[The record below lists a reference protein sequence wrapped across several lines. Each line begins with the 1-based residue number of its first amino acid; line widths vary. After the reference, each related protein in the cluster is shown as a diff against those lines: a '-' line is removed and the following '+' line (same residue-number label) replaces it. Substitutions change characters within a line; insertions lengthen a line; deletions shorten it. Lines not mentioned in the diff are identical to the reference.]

1 MLDQIIILLAI
12 AFALIFLL
20 LSISRI
26 FTVYLWIV
34 LWFFIYL
41 SINTQLKYL
50 SLLDLD
56 NLTNI
61 QKFFLDE
68 KTAILTISV
77 FLIPILAIILSLFT
91 CVCKKSKYLSLLF
104 GFALPFVFLSFVVY
118 INENSFVKL
127 DFLNDLSNFFLDSKF
142 YDFFYFHP
150 NYIFYILWF
159 LIFIKAFYYIIL
171 ILYHFIIWLVSNIR
185 QWLLNREEEKNSR

>member
-26 FTVYLWIV
+26 FTVYLWLV

-41 SINTQLKYL
+41 SINTELKYL
-50 SLLDLD
+50 SLLGVDK
-56 NLTNI
+56 LTSI
-61 QKFFLDE
+61 QKFLLDE
-68 KTAILTISV
+68 KIAILTISV

-104 GFALPFVFLSFVVY
+104 WFALPFVSLSFVVY

-150 NYIFYILWF
+150 NYLFFILWF
-159 LIFIKAFYYIIL
+159 LIFVKAIYYLFL
-171 ILYHFIIWLVSNIR
+171 ILYHFIVWFIKSIR
-185 QWLLNREEEKNSR
+185 QWLLNKQEEKNSR

>member
-1 MLDQIIILLAI
+1 
-12 AFALIFLL
+12 
-20 LSISRI
+20 
-26 FTVYLWIV
+26 VYLWLV

-41 SINTQLKYL
+41 SINTELKYL
-50 SLLDLD
+50 NLLNTDK
-56 NLTNI
+56 LTSI
-61 QKFFLDE
+61 QKFLLDE

-104 GFALPFVFLSFVVY
+104 GFALPFVFLSFLVY

-150 NYIFYILWF
+150 NYLFYILWF
-159 LIFIKAFYYIIL
+159 LIFIKAFYYIAL
-171 ILYHFIIWLVSNIR
+171 ILYHFIIWFIKSIKL
-185 QWLLNREEEKNSR
+185 WLLNREEEKNSR

>member
-1 MLDQIIILLAI
+1 MLDQIIVLLAI

-26 FTVYLWIV
+26 FTVYLGLV

-41 SINTQLKYL
+41 SINNQLKYL
-50 SLLDLD
+50 SLLNST
-56 NLTNI
+56 NLTNF
-61 QKFFLDE
+61 QNFFLDE
-68 KTAILTISV
+68 KITILTISI
-77 FLIPILAIILSLFT
+77 FLIPILSIILSLFT

-104 GFALPFVFLSFVVY
+104 GFALPFVFLSFFVY
-118 INENSFVKL
+118 IEENSFVKL
-127 DFLNDLSNFFLDSKF
+127 EFLKNLSNFFLDSKF

-150 NYIFYILWF
+150 NYLFYILWF

-171 ILYHFIIWLVSNIR
+171 ILYHFIIWLFDNIR
-185 QWLLNREEEKNSR
+185 QWLLNRNEKK

>member
-26 FTVYLWIV
+26 FTVYLWLV

-41 SINTQLKYL
+41 SINTELKYL
-50 SLLDLD
+50 SLLGVDK
-56 NLTNI
+56 LTSI
-61 QKFFLDE
+61 QKFLLDE
-68 KTAILTISV
+68 KIAILTISV

-104 GFALPFVFLSFVVY
+104 WFALPFVFLSFVVY

-150 NYIFYILWF
+150 NYLFFILWF
-159 LIFIKAFYYIIL
+159 LIFVKAIYYLFL
-171 ILYHFIIWLVSNIR
+171 ILYHFIVWFIKSIR
-185 QWLLNREEEKNSR
+185 QWLLNKQEEKNSR